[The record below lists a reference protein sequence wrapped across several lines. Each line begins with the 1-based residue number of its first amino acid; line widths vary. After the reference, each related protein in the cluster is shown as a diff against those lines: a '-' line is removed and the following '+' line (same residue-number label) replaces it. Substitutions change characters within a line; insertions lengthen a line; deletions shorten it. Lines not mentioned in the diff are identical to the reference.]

1 MTTAASQAI
10 PPLVHGER
18 LTRDEFERR
27 YEAMPG
33 VKKAE
38 LIDGVVHMPSPVSLD
53 DHGEPHAHIM
63 GWLFNYRVQTPGV
76 RLGDNTTVRLDLD
89 GEPQP
94 DGMLLIDP
102 SRGGRTTI

>member
-1 MTTAASQAI
+1 MAPRTAQLETKV

-38 LIDGVVHMPSPVSLD
+38 LIDGAVHMPSPVSFFL
-53 DHGEPHAHIM
+53 HGEPHLWLM
-63 GWLFNYRVQTPGV
+63 GWMLQYIAFSPGV
-76 RLGDNTTVRLDLD
+76 RGADNATVRLDM
-89 GEPQP
+89 GNEPQP
-94 DGMLLIDP
+94 DG
-102 SRGGRTTI
+102 